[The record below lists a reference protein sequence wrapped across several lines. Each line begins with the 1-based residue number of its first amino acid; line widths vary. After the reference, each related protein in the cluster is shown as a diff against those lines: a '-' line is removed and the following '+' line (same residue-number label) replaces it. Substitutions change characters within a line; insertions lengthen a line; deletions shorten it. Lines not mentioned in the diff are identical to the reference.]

1 MNKGK
6 LIFAQVL
13 EHLPL
18 STFRRC
24 VSRYCC
30 ERKVKCFSC
39 LDQFPGM
46 AFAQLT
52 CRESLRDIEVCLRA
66 QSSKLYHVGIRG
78 QEPRLVFPSM
88 RLVAECCDRKNRE
101 DAFIPYRAHPSLTRR
116 CQMGDNSESKEPRPS
131 RRGSCKPRGNLP
143 PLRDGLPF
151 LPALP
156 SGASWQIFVMFVPFK
171 EATNCHYSDTDL
183 ANGLPLQRQLDR

>member
-24 VSRYCC
+24 VSRYCG
-30 ERKVKCFSC
+30 EPKVKSFSC

-78 QEPRLVFPSM
+78 QEPRLGFPSM
-88 RLVAECCDRKNRE
+88 RLVAECCDRKNRG
-101 DAFIPYRAHPSLTRR
+101 DAFIPYRAQPSLTCR
-116 CQMGDNSESKEPRPS
+116 CQMGDNCESKEPRPS
-131 RRGSCKPRGNLP
+131 RWGFCKPRGNLP
-143 PLRDGLPF
+143 PLRYGLPF

-156 SGASWQIFVMFVPFK
+156 SGASWQIFVLFVPFK

-183 ANGLPLQRQLDR
+183 ANGLPLQRQLDL

>member
-1 MNKGK
+1 MNQGK

-88 RLVAECCDRKNRE
+88 RLVAECCDRKNRG
-101 DAFIPYRAHPSLTRR
+101 DAFIPYRAQPSLTCR
-116 CQMGDNSESKEPRPS
+116 CQMGDNCESKEPRS
-131 RRGSCKPRGNLP
+131 SELGILADPRDVCSL
-143 PLRDGLPF
+143 
-151 LPALP
+151 
-156 SGASWQIFVMFVPFK
+156 
-171 EATNCHYSDTDL
+171 
-183 ANGLPLQRQLDR
+183 